1 VTDLATL
8 LAAPGLDATA
18 FDPSSRYHG
27 LPTRRITTAD
37 GRTVTIVARRF
48 VPAPGNLA
56 EPQGHRVREGDRAD
70 ALAARLLGDPS
81 LWWRLADANAVLF
94 ADELTEQAGRRLR
107 VTLPVGTPG
116 GGDDDG

>member
-27 LPTRRITTAD
+27 LPTRQITTAD

-48 VPAPGNLA
+48 APEPASLA
-56 EPQGHRVREGDRAD
+56 EQQGHRVREGDRAD

-81 LWWRLADANAVLF
+81 LWWRLADANAALF
-94 ADELTEQAGRRLR
+94 ADELTETPGRRLR
-107 VTLPVGTPG
+107 VTLPAGTPG
-116 GGDDDG
+116 GSDADG